1 MWKMFLLPLLLLAF
15 TACQSAPSAPSTAVP
30 VALAT
35 TNADATATPPVSVTL
50 QSTTPVAAEAAGT
63 PITLVAPGIGLTV
76 PIEGMGWQVT
86 QVEGERKAV
95 WEVPANSA
103 GWHLNSARPG
113 TAGNMVLSGHH
124 LLEGAVFAPLAR
136 GELTMGEQL
145 LITDDQG
152 HTFVYQVS
160 KIGEPL
166 PAIGST
172 SEEQA
177 RAEAYLA
184 PADQAKL
191 TLVTGWPDFSD
202 THYLFVVAD
211 FVGTVQ

>member
-1 MWKMFLLPLLLLAF
+1 MWKMFLLPLFLLVF
-15 TACQSAPSAPSTAVP
+15 TACQNPPNPTSTAVP

-35 TNADATATPPVSVTL
+35 TVADVTTTPAITL
-50 QSTTPVAAEAAGT
+50 TLRSTTPITTEAAGL
-63 PITLVAPGIGLTV
+63 PIMLVAPEIGLTV
-76 PIEGMGWQVT
+76 PIEAMGWQVT

-95 WEVPANSA
+95 WEVPQQRA
-103 GWHLNSARPG
+103 GWHINSARPG
-113 TAGNMVLSGHH
+113 TMGNMVLSGHH
-124 LLEGAVFAPLAR
+124 LLEAAVFAPLAR
-136 GELTMGEQL
+136 GELTVGESL

-160 KIGEPL
+160 EIGEPI
-166 PAIGST
+166 PAIGGT

-184 PADQAKL
+184 PADQAQL

-202 THYLFVVAD
+202 THYLFIRAD
-211 FVGTVQ
+211 FVGLAE